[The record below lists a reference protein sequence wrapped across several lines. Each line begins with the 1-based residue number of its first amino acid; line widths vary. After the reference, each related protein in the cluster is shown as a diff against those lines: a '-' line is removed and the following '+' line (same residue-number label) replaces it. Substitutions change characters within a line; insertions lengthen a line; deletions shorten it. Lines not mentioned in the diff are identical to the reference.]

1 VFLAR
6 RRGENK
12 GNPQTPE
19 VGSLIDSLE
28 QATDSL
34 GELAAQ
40 LKKTVTRVERKRKRS
55 HTLRNALLA
64 AGATAVLA
72 AAALATLRLRHKDRP
87 RVEPDAE
94 VATPVE
100 ATPATAP

>member
-1 VFLAR
+1 
-6 RRGENK
+6 
-12 GNPQTPE
+12 
-19 VGSLIDSLE
+19 LIDSLE

-64 AGATAVLA
+64 AGGTAVLA

>member
-1 VFLAR
+1 M
-6 RRGENK
+6 
-12 GNPQTPE
+12 
-19 VGSLIDSLE
+19 IDSLE

-40 LKKTVTRVERKRKRS
+40 LKKTVARVERQRKRS

-64 AGATAVLA
+64 AGGTVALA
-72 AAALATLRLRHKDRP
+72 AAALATLRLRHKDRT
-87 RVEPDAE
+87 RDDPDAE

-100 ATPATAP
+100 ATPATTP